1 MKYALVTGASGGMG
15 KSAVRRLTET
25 GYTVFALDILLSG
38 SPENVIGIE
47 TDITDI
53 KSVEHA
59 LSVVSSHTNRLDVCL
74 HFAGV
79 YMLDSL
85 FEMPQAD
92 FLRIMNVNVTG
103 AFNVNRVF
111 APLFKSG
118 TRIVILTSELAPLK
132 PLPFTGVYAVTKS
145 ALDKYAYSL
154 RMEAQLSGIHVSVL
168 RAGAVD
174 TGMLDVS
181 TRALDAFTSNTKAY
195 AFSAKRFRDIVNR
208 VEARKIS
215 PDRIAGKVCAILS
228 KRNPRFSYSIN
239 RNPLLLILNALPE
252 RFQFFV
258 IRRILSAK

>member
-1 MKYALVTGASGGMG
+1 MKYALVTGAFGGMG
-15 KSAVRRLTET
+15 KSAVRRLAEK
-25 GYTVFALDILLSG
+25 GYTVFALDIALSG

-47 TDITDI
+47 TDITDQ
-53 KSVEHA
+53 KSVERA
-59 LSVVSSHTNRLDVCL
+59 LEIVSSFTDRLDACL

-79 YMLDSL
+79 YMLNSL
-85 FEMPQAD
+85 LEMPQAD
-92 FLRIMNVNVTG
+92 FLRIMNVNIVG

-132 PLPFTGVYAVTKS
+132 PLPFTGIYAVTKS
-145 ALDKYAYSL
+145 ALDKYAYAL

-181 TRALDAFTSNTKAY
+181 TRALDSFTENTKAY
-195 AFSAKRFRDIVNR
+195 SLGAKRFREIVNR
-208 VEARKIS
+208 VESRKIA
-215 PDRIAGKVCAILS
+215 PDCIAQKVCEILA

-239 RNPLLLILNALPE
+239 RNPLLLLLNALPE
-252 RFQFFV
+252 RFQFFI